1 MAKPYRV
8 AEAKIAA
15 KVEASPGTTEALAA
29 ADVFIAQDVSL
40 QLKYGDNQNSGL
52 TGVLSKEAGASGM
65 QTGELTFKV
74 ALKGQGAAG
83 TAPESR
89 DAIMSCGF
97 SETISG
103 GVSVTYAPAAPESY
117 YTYGVEFPGLG
128 AGGED
133 LIYRLTGCQGNMKLT
148 WKGGELMWAEFSV
161 QGVIVTAPA
170 DGTQLASP
178 TWDTTAPNA
187 FLAPAMVFQG
197 VSGLAFETFDLDMG
211 QDIALRSNANG
222 AAGALT
228 AQITGRR
235 PRGSVDFEQEKL
247 ATFNPN
253 TRITANTTGAIS
265 MTAIGAAG
273 NKIAISCPKV
283 RFFSEDLANRAGA
296 LVTKL
301 GFEALRSANAGNDEV
316 SIILT

>member
-15 KVEASPGTTEALAA
+15 KVEASPGVTETLASG
-29 ADVFIAQDVSL
+29 DVFLGQDVSL
-40 QLKYGDNQNSGL
+40 QLKYGDNQNAGL

-65 QTGELTFKV
+65 QTGELSFKV
-74 ALKGQGAAG
+74 AMKGQGAAG
-83 TAPESR
+83 TAPEWR

-103 GVSVTYAPAAPESY
+103 GVSVAYAPAAPESY

-128 AGGED
+128 GAGED
-133 LIYRLTGCQGNMKLT
+133 LIFRLTGCQGSFKLT
-148 WKGGELMWAEFSV
+148 WKGGEFMFMECTV

-170 DGTQLASP
+170 DGSQLGSP

-187 FLAPAMVFQG
+187 FLAPAMTFHG
-197 VSGLAFETFDLDMG
+197 VSGLAFETFELDMG
-211 QDIALRSNANG
+211 QEIAIRPNANG
-222 AAGALT
+222 ATGALT

-235 PRGSVDFEQEKL
+235 PRGSVDFEHEKL

-253 TRITANTTGAIS
+253 TRITGNTTGAIS

-273 NKIAISCPKV
+273 NKVAVSCPKV
-283 RFFSEDLANRAGA
+283 RFFSEDLADRAGA
-296 LVTKL
+296 LVAKL

-316 SIILT
+316 SIVLT

>member
-15 KVEASPGTTEALAA
+15 KVEATPGTTETLAA
-29 ADVFIAQDVSL
+29 ADVFLAQDVSL

-65 QTGELTFKV
+65 QTGELSFKV

-83 TAPESR
+83 TAPEWR

-97 SETISG
+97 AEVISG
-103 GVSVTYAPAAPESY
+103 GVSVTYNPAAPESY

-128 AGGED
+128 GAGED
-133 LIYRLTGCQGNMKLT
+133 LIFRLAGCQGNFKLT
-148 WKGGELMWAEFSV
+148 WKGGELMLAEFNV
-161 QGVIVTAPA
+161 QGVIATAPA
-170 DGTQLASP
+170 DGTQLTSP
-178 TWDTTAPNA
+178 TWDTTAPNSFMA
-187 FLAPAMVFQG
+187 AAMVIQG
-197 VSGLAFETFDLDMG
+197 VSALAFETYELDMG
-211 QDIALRSNANG
+211 QEIAIRPSANS
-222 AAGALT
+222 ATGALT

-235 PRGSVDFEQEKL
+235 PRGSIDIENEKL
-247 ATFNPN
+247 ATFNQY

-273 NKIAISCPKV
+273 NKVAVSNPKV
-283 RFFSEDLANRAGA
+283 RIFGTDHGDRAGG
-296 LVTKL
+296 LTSKL